1 MFDIYV
7 QDQFL
12 KTPAGN
18 PFEVPTLALAKAIE
32 EEWEKNPAPDYTQ
45 KPMTALVAT
54 ALDRVAE
61 ARESYV
67 TYAIQAVA
75 KDVVLFWA
83 PKPDTLVKLQREK
96 WAAVIE
102 KVNQSLDLTLTPT
115 LDLTLHPLSAE
126 EEQKVKIFLYSLT
139 TFKLAAFVHLLTLT
153 SSFSLSFLL
162 YQSQLSPSDAW
173 ELAHLHEYDQRRVW
187 GHDPETLAREES
199 SCKEF
204 LQTFHFLQLV
214 V

>member
-18 PFEVPTLALAKAIE
+18 PLEVPTLALAKAIE
-32 EEWEKNPAPDYTQ
+32 EEWERNPDADYTQ

-67 TYAIQAVA
+67 TYVVQSIT
-75 KDVVLFWA
+75 KYVVLFWA
-83 PKPDTLVKLQREK
+83 PQPETLVKLQSEK
-96 WAAVIE
+96 WASVID
-102 KVNQSLDLTLTPT
+102 KVNHSLDLSLKPT
-115 LDLTLHPLSAE
+115 LNLTLKSLTSE

-139 TFKLAAFVHLLTLT
+139 AFKLAAFVHLLTLT

-162 YQSQLSPSDAW
+162 YQGQLSPTDAW

-187 GHDPETLAREES
+187 GSDPEALEREES
-199 SCKEF
+199 SRKEF
-204 LQTFHFLQLV
+204 LQTLHFLQLV